1 MVCLLAPALAA
12 CTERSLA
19 VEFAETPITP
29 AEVDSWTAVTVR
41 SAHHEVLVRRTM
53 TTPSWCRDLE
63 ADVVQTGS
71 DVTLRVSAMESDDA
85 CPAGEGLWGYLAEI
99 RGLRPGRY
107 NLRVVHTFA
116 DPRRPSVV
124 ELTQPVVVD

>member
-1 MVCLLAPALAA
+1 MSAGAGPAA
-12 CTERSLA
+12 CTERSLE

-29 AEVDSWTAVTVR
+29 AEVDNGTAVTVR
-41 SAHHEVLVRRTM
+41 SAHHEVLVRRTTEM
-53 TTPSWCRDLE
+53 PSWCRDLE

-71 DVTLRVSAMESDDA
+71 DVTLRVSAGESDDA
-85 CPAGEGLWGYLAEI
+85 CPPGDGLWGYLTEI

-116 DPRRPSVV
+116 DPGRPSVV
-124 ELTQPVVVD
+124 SLTQAVVVD

>member
-1 MVCLLAPALAA
+1 MVSLLIPGLAA
-12 CTERSLA
+12 CTERSLE
-19 VEFAETPITP
+19 VEFAETPITR

-53 TTPSWCRDLE
+53 ETASWCRDLE

-71 DVTLRVSAMESDDA
+71 DVTLRVSAMKSHDA
-85 CPAGEGLWGYLAEI
+85 CPAGQGLWGYLAEI

-107 NLRVVHTFA
+107 NLRAVHTFA
-116 DPRRPSVV
+116 DPARPSAVS
-124 ELTQPVVVD
+124 LTQAVVVD